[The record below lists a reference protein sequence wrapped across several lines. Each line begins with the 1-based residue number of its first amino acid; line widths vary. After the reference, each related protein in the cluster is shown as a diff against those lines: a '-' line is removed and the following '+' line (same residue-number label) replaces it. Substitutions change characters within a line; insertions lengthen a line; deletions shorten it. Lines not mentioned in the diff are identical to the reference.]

1 MNGVAKSKPAW
12 PSMGFVLK
20 GKGGTKQALQAVRC
34 AGL

>member
-1 MNGVAKSKPAW
+1 VSGAGEKQAW
-12 PSMGFVLK
+12 LGMGFVME